1 MVGKWLGVAGLEATA
16 VAELLAR
23 DGHGVK
29 QKVAAPTSAAPA
41 RQVRHLAA

>member
-1 MVGKWLGVAGLEATA
+1 MEAAA

-29 QKVAAPTSAAPA
+29 QKAAASASAAPA